1 MKFRLKAASG
11 PLTGQTFDLQVET
24 TRIGADAGMDIV
36 LAGLQDTHAT
46 IHAKEGG
53 LTIERSSAGEIHVNG
68 EAVKHAQAL
77 NSGDEI
83 RLGELR
89 FVLQAPGLRPQRVL
103 DQATPTRR
111 PRWGWLVAGVLLG
124 AAVAL
129 AYLYLERPE
138 VLDRALESLS
148 GGEPT
153 REAPATE
160 SAADSATDATPNPA
174 PTEEPSP

>member
-36 LAGLQDTHAT
+36 LAGLHDNHAT
-46 IHAKEGG
+46 IHATDEG
-53 LTIERSSAGEIHVNG
+53 LTIEPSSTGEVDVNG
-68 EAVKHAQAL
+68 EAIKRAQAL

-89 FVLQAPGLRPQRVL
+89 FVLQAPGLKPQRVL
-103 DQATPTRR
+103 DQTTPTRR

-124 AAVAL
+124 AAAAL
-129 AYLYLERPE
+129 AYLYFERPE

-153 REAPATE
+153 REAPAPDAVPH
-160 SAADSATDATPNPA
+160 AAPEPA
-174 PTEEPSP
+174 PTEETPP